1 VAPLFVFTFT
11 KPWSFI
17 NMVSSQPPKPN
28 LVRDRF
34 LRQLNHWLDPALLY
48 HCFTGENDG
57 EKLARIN
64 NLQSQPWLLEPL
76 LNKVEREWPQRLQQ
90 IADARKA
97 QKLLDKKVVETFL
110 HHHVKDHRP
119 H

>member
-1 VAPLFVFTFT
+1 VVIACPVAPLFVFTFT

-57 EKLARIN
+57 EELARIN
-64 NLQSQPWLLEPL
+64 NLQ
-76 LNKVEREWPQRLQQ
+76 
-90 IADARKA
+90 
-97 QKLLDKKVVETFL
+97 LLDKKVVETFL